1 MKKMNLRFI
10 SAGLLV
16 LVLLCFA
23 LIFHLFGGFGRVS
36 TYLEKRQQAA
46 EDKHLSVEEVT
57 ITVPGLSEDY
67 TFLYIADTHV
77 VTSGDTDTSDINTYA
92 ASRLPMFVN
101 DEGMTSSRQFSGWID
116 MANEESVDAL
126 LMGGDIIDCP
136 SDSNINFLA
145 GQLAALKVPYLY
157 TLGNHDWTLPW
168 AYLDDHAQGYY
179 RPLFAPYM
187 DGNTAFHV
195 MRLDGL
201 TIAAIDNSS
210 DQVDPAVLEPLAALL
225 SEGTPVILLLHVP
238 LYTEDLAARAIV
250 AWGNPIVL
258 GEGGITPN
266 ETSAS
271 FLDMIYAE
279 DSPVVAV
286 LSGHVHF
293 SAQTTLPN
301 GIPQFVADG
310 GYKGKGLIINVKAG
324 Y

>member
-145 GQLAALKVPYLY
+145 GQLAALCGLDIQEREKSVFA
-157 TLGNHDWTLPW
+157 GNEFEL
-168 AYLDDHAQGYY
+168 
-179 RPLFAPYM
+179 M
-187 DGNTAFHV
+187 K
-195 MRLDGL
+195 
-201 TIAAIDNSS
+201 
-210 DQVDPAVLEPLAALL
+210 
-225 SEGTPVILLLHVP
+225 TP
-238 LYTEDLAARAIV
+238 
-250 AWGNPIVL
+250 
-258 GEGGITPN
+258 
-266 ETSAS
+266 
-271 FLDMIYAE
+271 
-279 DSPVVAV
+279 
-286 LSGHVHF
+286 
-293 SAQTTLPN
+293 
-301 GIPQFVADG
+301 
-310 GYKGKGLIINVKAG
+310 
-324 Y
+324 